1 MRKLCGIYKK
11 TPMFR
16 QFFILVLIFFFSNA
30 FSQTDQKKDK
40 ASDTLKGLQN
50 DIYLHPLNSNTA
62 YTLKKGE
69 CVYNQAPA
77 SLPLPSWGWVG
88 ITDWLTAEIDF

>member
-1 MRKLCGIYKK
+1 ML
-11 TPMFR
+11 R
-16 QFFILVLIFFFSNA
+16 QFLKFVLLCSVTTG
-30 FSQTDQKKDK
+30 FSQTDQKVGRP
-40 ASDTLKGLQN
+40 ADTLKGLQN